1 MGLRNKHPNLFTLE
15 PLNKF
20 LMVPRSQKI
29 LPQGGVD
36 LNFPPSWIYHG
47 FITSIVLCY
56 MACFPIIPHCC
67 LLPALASAIGITF
80 YLLWVQG
87 QSGCFIYF
95 DLFRLVVRGI
105 EDSEM
110 KKEREP
116 VPSVVFYIAEW
127 EGGTAGVLSTQSNC
141 VTVSLLPGGK
151 EHALCLQ
158 SL

>member
-1 MGLRNKHPNLFTLE
+1 MDLQNKHTNLFTLE
-15 PLNKF
+15 PRNKF

-67 LLPALASAIGITF
+67 LLSSPSAIGITF

-87 QSGCFIYF
+87 QSGCFIYSDVF
-95 DLFRLVVRGI
+95 PLVVRGI

-110 KKEREP
+110 KKESES
-116 VPSVVFYIAEW
+116 VPSLVVYIAEW

-151 EHALCLQ
+151 GHALCLQ